1 MTKQRKKPEAAEKEI
16 RRAKL
21 QGKGPTLK
29 EAPVPKQNTGNPNP
43 EYSFPNGNGF
53 WKLRSKH
60 GVDKI
65 FATPEIMWEAACEYF
80 LACEE
85 NPLIEVDFKGKDS
98 ERVHIPRMRAFTMER
113 LCLFLDVHKGYFLEF
128 KKALKDDQL
137 GRDFSR
143 VITRIEQT
151 IYSQK
156 FEGASAGFLNAN
168 IIARDLGLKDTV
180 VNEVDDKRKQI
191 DELFPKDVD
200 PGSV

>member
-1 MTKQRKKPEAAEKEI
+1 MTKQRKKPEEAA
-16 RRAKL
+16 RANRKARL
-21 QGKGPTLK
+21 EGKGRPLK
-29 EAPVPKQNTGNPNP
+29 EAPPPKQNSGNPSP
-43 EYSFPNGNGF
+43 VFSMPDGNGF

-60 GVDKI
+60 GRDRI
-65 FATPEIMWEAACEYF
+65 FETPEIMWEAACEYF
-80 LACEE
+80 TACEE
-85 NPLIEVDFKGKDS
+85 NPLIEIDFKGKDA
-98 ERVHIPRMRAFTMER
+98 EQVHIPRMRAFTIER

-143 VITRIEQT
+143 VIARIEQT

-180 VNEVDDKRKQI
+180 VNEVEDKRKQI
-191 DELFPKDVD
+191 DELYPPEID
-200 PGSV
+200 PGEV